1 MDNANITAAAPA
13 QNTKRPIAFSG
24 IQATGNVHLG
34 NYLGAMQH
42 WVNLQDT
49 HNGIYCIV
57 DMHALT
63 IRQDPKSLRD
73 NTLRSYALGI
83 ACGIDPEKSIF
94 FIQSHVPAHAELA
107 WILNCYTPYGELG
120 RMTQFKDKSRAHAEN
135 INAGLFDYPVLMA
148 ADILLYQTNDVP
160 VGEDQKQ
167 HLELARNIAERFN
180 GVYGNVFKVP
190 EPLIAKVGARI
201 MSLQEPTQKMSKSDE
216 NPRATIDLLDK
227 PDVIIKKCKSAVTD
241 SDAEVAYRAGKHGIN
256 NLLSIYSLVTK
267 KTIAEAE
274 AEFAGR
280 GYGDF
285 KTAVGEATAAV
296 LKPIQDNYD
305 RLMGDPAYLESC
317 YRKGAEKA
325 GTLADRTMQKVFKKI
340 GFIQR

>member
-1 MDNANITAAAPA
+1 MDNVNTTA
-13 QNTKRPIAFSG
+13 TGKRPISFSG
-24 IQATGNVHLG
+24 IQATGNIHLG
-34 NYLGAMQH
+34 NYLGAIQH
-42 WVNLQDT
+42 WVNLQET

-63 IRQDPKSLRD
+63 IRQEPKELRS

-83 ACGIDPEKSIF
+83 ACGIDPDKSIF
-94 FIQSHVPAHAELA
+94 FIQSHVPTHAELA
-107 WILNCYTPYGELG
+107 WVLNCYTPYGELG
-120 RMTQFKDKSRAHAEN
+120 RMTQFKDKSRSHAEN
-135 INAGLFDYPVLMA
+135 VNAGLFDYPVLMA

-167 HLELARNIAERFN
+167 HLELTRNIAERFN
-180 GVYGNVFKVP
+180 GIYGNVFKVP
-190 EPLIAKVGARI
+190 EPLIAQVGARI
-201 MSLQEPTQKMSKSDE
+201 MSLQDPTKKMSKSDE
-216 NPRATIDLLDK
+216 NPKATIALLDK

-241 SDAEVAYRAGKHGIN
+241 SEAEVAYREGKHGIN
-256 NLLSIYSLVTK
+256 NLLSIYSLMTQ

-285 KTAVGEATAAV
+285 KTAVGESVVAV
-296 LKPIQDNYD
+296 LKPVQERFDQ
-305 RLMGDPAYLESC
+305 LMADPTYLEGC

-325 GTLADRTMQKVFKKI
+325 LNLSTRTLQKVYKKI
-340 GFIQR
+340 GLV